1 MKKDHLIYSVVLFS
15 FGWNLFTLLPS
26 EAQIYA
32 QNIAQAQN
40 PTSNQDALQRSAIA
54 YDDNM
59 QKGYEA
65 TENREYDQALS
76 YFKIALSHRPEDFY
90 ATQAISNVE
99 RLLERQNTVINNNLP
114 INNTFTI
121 VLILLFFLVI
131 AIAITSIIISLKVL
145 KVSTSNKSEKELKER
160 KLEQLS
166 LQNEQVILQPNREQ
180 KKSEKTKF
188 KIEKIPQKP
197 VGKLAER
204 IKPEIEKK
212 EENYQDNTQKL
223 ISQLDTAK
231 GNEKIKIIW
240 SLAADA
246 DSRAIEPLLDI
257 MFRGNSQEKTLVL
270 EAISQIASKSLK
282 PINQALIMSLQDEQG
297 QVRKNALRDVTKLY
311 ELITE
316 IQPVILQAACD
327 DPDPEV
333 REIAIFSL
341 NKLGIKTNALS
352 DSQKVFDQDIS
363 ATLIT
368 DDDQDPDTFIT
379 SPIRNNP

>member
-1 MKKDHLIYSVVLFS
+1 VLFS
-15 FGWNLFTLLPS
+15 FGLNLFALAPS
-26 EAQIYA
+26 EVRIY
-32 QNIAQAQN
+32 QNIARAQN
-40 PTSNQDALQRSAIA
+40 TAPTSNQDALQRSAIA

-65 TENREYDQALS
+65 TESREYEEALS

-99 RLLERQNTVINNNLP
+99 RLLERQNTSTNNGLP
-114 INNTFTI
+114 LNNAFTI
-121 VLILLFFLVI
+121 ILILLFLLVI
-131 AIAITSIIISLKVL
+131 AVAISSIIISLKVL
-145 KVSTSNKSEKELKER
+145 KVNASNKQTQELRER

-166 LQNEQVILQPNREQ
+166 LQNEQVILKQNNEKQ
-180 KKSEKTKF
+180 SVEKTKTEEEIRP
-188 KIEKIPQKP
+188 KS

-212 EENYQDNTQKL
+212 EDNTEKL
-223 ISQLDTAK
+223 ISQLHTAT
-231 GNEKIKIIW
+231 GNDRTKIIW
-240 SLAADA
+240 RLATDA

-257 MFRGNSQEKTLVL
+257 MFHGNSQEKTLIL

-341 NKLGIKTNALS
+341 SKLGIKTNALP
-352 DSQKVFDQDIS
+352 DNQKSFDQDIS

-368 DDDQDPDTFIT
+368 DDDQG
-379 SPIRNNP
+379 